1 MRGLILYNGY
11 SDIPSYDHQISR
23 IMEEFEAL
31 GVDMTSQTNNVFL
44 AHIEDGVQKVEVD
57 ADFCIFLDKDRY
69 ASFMVESCGIRMFNS
84 ASSIAVCDDKMLT
97 YMALSGHGISM
108 PDSTAGP
115 LFYDPSMPTDRDSC
129 EVLENRYGYPMVV
142 KECFGSSGKG
152 VHLARD
158 REGLVSILDSLRG
171 RPYLVQ
177 RYVDTS
183 VGEDLRVIVIGGKAI
198 GSMLRHSDTDFRSNV
213 ALGGSSFNQ
222 DVSDVSRS
230 VAEKV
235 AEVLGLDYCGVD
247 LLKDEGG
254 QYSIVCEVN
263 SNAFFESFE
272 ESTGINVAKAYALH
286 IMQIMQKGAGS
297 EEIIE

>member
-23 IMEEFEAL
+23 IREEFEAL
-31 GVDMTSQTNNVFL
+31 GVDVALQPNNVFL
-44 AHIEDGVQKVEVD
+44 AHIEDGIQKVDVD
-57 ADFCIFLDKDRY
+57 VDFCIVLDKDRY

-108 PDSTAGP
+108 PDSTPGP
-115 LFYDPSMPTDRDSC
+115 LFYDPSIPTDCGSC
-129 EVLENRYGYPMVV
+129 EALEHRYGYPMVV

-158 REGLVSILDSLRG
+158 RDELISILDSLRG

-177 RYVDTS
+177 RYIGTS

-222 DVSDVSRS
+222 DVSDISRS
-230 VAEKV
+230 VAEKA
-235 AEVLGLDYCGVD
+235 AEILGLDYCGVD
-247 LLKDEGG
+247 LLKDADGNH
-254 QYSIVCEVN
+254 SIVCEVN

-272 ESTGINVAKAYALH
+272 ESTGINVAGAYARH
-286 IMQIMQKGAGS
+286 IIEAMRNDVES
-297 EEIIE
+297 EEIVE

>member
-1 MRGLILYNGY
+1 
-11 SDIPSYDHQISR
+11 
-23 IMEEFEAL
+23 
-31 GVDMTSQTNNVFL
+31 
-44 AHIEDGVQKVEVD
+44 
-57 ADFCIFLDKDRY
+57 
-69 ASFMVESCGIRMFNS
+69 
-84 ASSIAVCDDKMLT
+84 MLT
-97 YMALSGHGISM
+97 YMALSGHGVSM
-108 PDSTAGP
+108 PDSTPGP
-115 LFYDPSMPTDRDSC
+115 LFYDPSMPTDRGSC

-158 REGLVSILDSLRG
+158 RMGLMSILDSLRG

-177 RYVDTS
+177 RCINTS
-183 VGEDLRVIVIGGKAI
+183 VGEDLRIIVIGGKAI

-235 AEVLGLDYCGVD
+235 ADVLDLDYCGVD
-247 LLKDEGG
+247 LLKDADGE
-254 QYSIVCEVN
+254 YSIVCEVN

-272 ESTGINVAKAYALH
+272 ESTGINVAGAYARH
-286 IMQIMQKGAGS
+286 IMDSMQCDAAS